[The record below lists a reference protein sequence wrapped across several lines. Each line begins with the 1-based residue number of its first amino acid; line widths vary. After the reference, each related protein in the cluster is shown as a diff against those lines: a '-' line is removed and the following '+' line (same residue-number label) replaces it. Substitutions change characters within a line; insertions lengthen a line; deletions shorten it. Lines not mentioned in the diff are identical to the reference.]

1 MLVGLI
7 VGMGIGL
14 GVGAGAREDP
24 PLVFA
29 AKTGVVLTF
38 VLPDKVDEFER
49 FLTEFR
55 GVLAASEDPIR
66 QQQAGTWR
74 VFKSSDAG
82 PNGSVVYVGLIRP
95 VLRGANYNIATL
107 MAEELP
113 EDEEQSLMD
122 RFRRTLAQPPSALNL
137 EAVAVADLANMSEL
151 ATGNTDTP

>member
-1 MLVGLI
+1 MFVALVAG
-7 VGMGIGL
+7 VGIGL
-14 GVGAGAREDP
+14 GAGAREDP

-66 QQQAGTWR
+66 RQQAGNWR
-74 VFKSSDAG
+74 MFKSSDPG
-82 PNGSVVYVGLIRP
+82 PNGSVMYVGFIKP
-95 VLRGANYNIATL
+95 VLRGANYNIGNI

-113 EDEEQSLMD
+113 EDEAQSFTD
-122 RFRRTLAQPPSALNL
+122 RFQSTLAQPPRTLNL
-137 EAVAVADLANMSEL
+137 EVVADLANMPEL
-151 ATGNTDTP
+151 ASDDTNAQP